1 MLLVKNKEQEKEDG
15 STSDSELVGLIEQ
28 FHNQYQS
35 LCTQYSNL
43 RGESGRRS
51 RGRKETKAAVSSIS
65 SSDSE
70 YYSSEDTEINNRK
83 LRNGQEKMPNV
94 LKKEC
99 KTESSE
105 VNEIKQ
111 ELVCAIDENG
121 ASQSSENL
129 EALSKTQTSDKDL
142 EGQVP
147 GLKLELEALHSQKID
162 LELQCANKTTEA
174 KQLEKENKGL
184 QEQTSKLELI
194 SKESKKR

>member
-1 MLLVKNKEQEKEDG
+1 
-15 STSDSELVGLIEQ
+15 
-28 FHNQYQS
+28 
-35 LCTQYSNL
+35 
-43 RGESGRRS
+43 
-51 RGRKETKAAVSSIS
+51 
-65 SSDSE
+65 
-70 YYSSEDTEINNRK
+70 
-83 LRNGQEKMPNV
+83 MPNV

-162 LELQCANKTTEA
+162 LESQCANKTTEA
-174 KQLEKENKGL
+174 EQLEKENKGL

-194 SKESKKR
+194 SKESKSEIIDLQKKLKDNENNLTSTIEDLKAQVSYLQSEVDSSIPQKTKQQVSSMA